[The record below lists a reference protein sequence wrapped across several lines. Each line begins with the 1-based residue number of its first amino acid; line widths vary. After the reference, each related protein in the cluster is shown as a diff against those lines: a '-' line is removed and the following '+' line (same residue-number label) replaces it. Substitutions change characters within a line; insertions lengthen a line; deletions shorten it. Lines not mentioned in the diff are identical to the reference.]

1 MNEIIEQFKRYS
13 KAQGKSEKTIQDYLN
28 NLELFFRYLHEQNDL
43 DVNNSEI
50 LDLIMDD
57 DVENYIL
64 YCQEDLMNAVTTI
77 NLKLTTLKQ
86 FFGFLNVKKII
97 NTNPTKTVKLQTVP
111 EVEREFLN
119 VEEALQLISAVENN
133 PKTDCNKV
141 RDSFILKIFLYCGLR
156 ISEVNNLKVADI
168 VDKDVLRIKGK
179 RQRVRQIAVNDEI
192 KKALQ
197 KYMDYRIK
205 NNINNEI
212 LFTTSKG
219 VPMSKRAIFD
229 VVKKYAK
236 LSGIQKDIHPHSLRH
251 AYASITAQT
260 TSSLELKRLL
270 GHKNIATTDIYYH
283 MDSNRAVEIAN
294 NNPLLKK
301 AQEV

>member
-1 MNEIIEQFKRYS
+1 
-13 KAQGKSEKTIQDYLN
+13 
-28 NLELFFRYLHEQNDL
+28 
-43 DVNNSEI
+43 
-50 LDLIMDD
+50 
-57 DVENYIL
+57 
-64 YCQEDLMNAVTTI
+64 MNAVTTI

-156 ISEVNNLKVADI
+156 IGEVNNLKVADI

-301 AQEV
+301 AQEI